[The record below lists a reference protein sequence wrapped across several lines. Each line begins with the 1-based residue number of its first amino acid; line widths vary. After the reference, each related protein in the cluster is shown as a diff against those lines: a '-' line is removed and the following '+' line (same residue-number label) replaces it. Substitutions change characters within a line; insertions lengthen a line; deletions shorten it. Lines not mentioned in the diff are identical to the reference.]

1 MQKNIINSTD
11 IHDNTFWCI
20 ISVDYL
26 ADIQN
31 LPYLINGIDMILE
44 SIE

>member
-1 MQKNIINSTD
+1 MHKNIIN
-11 IHDNTFWCI
+11 IVLIYIGGI